1 MFGKLLSWTEE
12 AQPSVTKFIDMFDIN
27 PVKPKALALVQQ
39 AEASLLNKGSCFA
52 RALGV
57 TKFIIVRDMHLVTL
71 CCAT

>member
-1 MFGKLLSWTEE
+1 
-12 AQPSVTKFIDMFDIN
+12 MFDID

-57 TKFIIVRDMHLVTL
+57 TKFIIVIWSHFVVLLKSDLNVQKKTPLRLGH
-71 CCAT
+71 A